1 MDGNFKSRQCY
12 ILQEPLC
19 SPKDLECVDGISL
32 NDVSCLK
39 PCSGLIVSS
48 LSKTEL
54 KPNFDDLLYFTE
66 DYNTYKILTTSPYYA
81 NNGKML
87 I

>member
-1 MDGNFKSRQCY
+1 MQDP
-12 ILQEPLC
+12 IC
-19 SPKDLECVDGISL
+19 SSKDLECVERINTETS
-32 NDVSCLK
+32 NCLK

-54 KPNFDDLLYFTE
+54 KHNIDDLLQFTRS
-66 DYNTYKILTTSPYYA
+66 YNNYKVVTPNPYYG
-81 NNGKML
+81 NNGKS